1 MSSPTMVQRLQRF
14 WIFQGLPESELARV
28 QDFFHPRAYGAS
40 EEVFHQDDPP
50 ARFYL
55 VESGTVIQTGR
66 DIGDRE
72 VLKRKAG
79 PGEFM
84 GHRALLAGKPHE
96 TTARVPRRA
105 DLLEVPADDFH
116 TLLALLPE
124 VRHRLEGRHI
134 VDRLVAIP
142 LFRSFDQETLS
153 RIADL
158 IQVDEF
164 RAGETIFVKGELPTA
179 FYVID
184 VGQVV
189 EDAAGGAPGQETWP
203 KYFTAGNFFGRYALL
218 NKTVRRATARAVT
231 DVRLLRMEDEAFH
244 WLVDQYPAFRA
255 ALQDRPD
262 MLAYLRHGHVFSR
275 LTEAELKG
283 LAGYVGLARLRRGD
297 VLYHQGDLDP
307 TLYILYDGEAV
318 ANQRDETN
326 KERSV
331 GYFKAIAEVG
341 EASVFLSEPRD
352 VTVQATADSCWCYL
366 TREDLDLFLKEN
378 PKVEGRVIPK
388 EEVQARRELPRL
400 EWMEPQEQMVLQRR
414 RHWFV
419 LVVRLILP
427 VALLILS
434 LVIDLFSLVG
444 GPLVQGLATVV
455 TVVAILWTLWRVID
469 WLNDYYYVTTE
480 RVAHLEKTLLFM
492 ERRIGAPLDKV
503 QNVAVDRRLIGN
515 LLNFGN
521 LIVETASVAMIS
533 RVVFDYVGDPEQIQ
547 AVIFEQMRRLRA
559 GELEES
565 RRMIRTRLAGRVD
578 LGVTPEIPRPV
589 IPVEEP
595 PGEMAPPG
603 PSMGRRLLDSTV
615 GGMFWIEK
623 REDGQVIWRK
633 HWLKLLQ
640 AILLPLLVFLGGIP
654 CLLIVGLG
662 ALLASPLGLLL
673 GVVLG
678 GASLLWLWWNWTN
691 WGNDLYIVTDDGI
704 VDTEALP
711 LGFRSS
717 RTETTFDKVQNVN
730 YVIPNPIATIFDYGT
745 VTIYTAGAEGKL
757 DFPWVKGPAHV
768 QMEIFSRLGAYEER
782 QRRQR
787 RQEQWELMPEW
798 FATYEETRR
807 P

>member
-1 MSSPTMVQRLQRF
+1 MSSPNMVQRLQRF

-28 QDFFHPRAYGAS
+28 QGFFHPRAYGAS
-40 EEVFHQDDPP
+40 EEVFRQDDPP
-50 ARFYL
+50 TRFYL

-66 DIGDRE
+66 DSGDRE

-96 TTARVPRRA
+96 TTALVPRRA
-105 DLLEVPADDFH
+105 ELLEVPADDFH

-124 VRHRLEGRHI
+124 VRQRLGGRHI
-134 VDRLVAIP
+134 VNRLVAIP

-158 IQVDEF
+158 IQVEEF
-164 RAGETIFVKGELPTA
+164 RAGETIFVRGELPTS

-218 NKTVRRATARAVT
+218 NKTVRRATARAAT

-262 MLAYLRHGHVFSR
+262 MLAYLRHGNVFAR

-297 VLYHQGDLDP
+297 VLYHQGDIDP

-318 ANQRDETN
+318 ANLRDEAN
-326 KERSV
+326 QERSV

-352 VTVQATADSCWCYL
+352 VTVEATTDSCWCYL
-366 TREDLDLFLKEN
+366 TREDLELFLKQN
-378 PKVEGRVIPK
+378 PKAKERVIPK
-388 EEVQARRELPRL
+388 EEVQARRQLPHL
-400 EWMEPQEQMVLQRR
+400 KWMEPQEQMVLQRR

-419 LVVRLILP
+419 LVVRLIPP
-427 VALLILS
+427 VALLLLS
-434 LVIDLFSLVG
+434 LAVDLFSLVAA
-444 GPLVQGLATVV
+444 LLQGLATVA
-455 TVVAILWTLWRVID
+455 TVLAVLWTLWRVID

-521 LIVETASVAMIS
+521 LIVETASAAVIS

-559 GELEES
+559 GELLES
-565 RRMIRTRLAGRVD
+565 RRMIRTRLEGRVD
-578 LGVTPEIPRPV
+578 LGVHPEIPRPV
-589 IPVEEP
+589 IPVEEQA
-595 PGEMAPPG
+595 GETAPPR
-603 PSMGRRLLDSTV
+603 PSLGRRLLSNTA
-615 GGMFWIEK
+615 GRMFWIEK
-623 REDGQVIWRK
+623 REDGQVVWRK

-640 AILLPLLVFLGGIP
+640 VILLPLLVSLAVIP
-654 CLLIVGLG
+654 CLLIFGL
-662 ALLASPLGLLL
+662 AVLVASPLGLVLL
-673 GVVLG
+673 VFLG
-678 GASLLWLWWNWTN
+678 GTPLLWLWWNWEN
-691 WGNDLYIVTDDGI
+691 WGNDLYIVTDDRI
-704 VDTEALP
+704 IDTEALP
-711 LGFRSS
+711 LGFRSR

-730 YVIPNPIATIFDYGT
+730 YLIPNPIATIFDYGT

-757 DFPWVKGPAHV
+757 DFPWVRDPARV

-787 RQEQWELMPEW
+787 RQEAWELMPEW
-798 FATYEETRR
+798 FALYEETRR
-807 P
+807 S

>member
-1 MSSPTMVQRLQRF
+1 MSSPEMVQRLQRF
-14 WIFQGLPESELARV
+14 WIFQGLAESELARV

-40 EEVFHQDDPP
+40 EEVFRQGDPP
-50 ARFYL
+50 THFYL
-55 VESGTVIQTGR
+55 VESGIVIQTGR
-66 DIGDRE
+66 DGGDRE
-72 VLKRKAG
+72 MLHRKAG

-84 GHRALLAGKPHE
+84 GHRALLAGQPHA
-96 TTARVPRRA
+96 TTASVPRRA
-105 DLLEVPADDFH
+105 ELLQVPADDFH

-124 VRHRLEGRHI
+124 VRHRLEGRH
-134 VDRLVAIP
+134 VVNRLLAIP

-158 IQVDEF
+158 VQVVEF
-164 RAGETIFVKGELPTA
+164 PAGQTIFVRGELPTA

-189 EDAAGGAPGQETWP
+189 EDVVGGAPGKETWP

-231 DVRLLRMEDEAFH
+231 DVRLLRMEDEAFD
-244 WLVDQYPAFRA
+244 WLVGQYPAFRA

-262 MLAYLRHGHVFSR
+262 MLTYLRHGHVFAR

-297 VLYHQGDLDP
+297 VLYHQGDIDP
-307 TLYILYDGEAV
+307 TLYILYEGEAV
-318 ANQRDETN
+318 ANQRDEAN
-326 KERSV
+326 QERPV

-341 EASVFLSEPRD
+341 EASVFLREPRD
-352 VTVQATADSCWCYL
+352 VTVEATTDSCWCYL

-378 PKVEGRVIPK
+378 PKAKERVIPK
-388 EEVQARRELPRL
+388 EEVQERRQLPRL

-419 LVVRLILP
+419 LVVRLLPP
-427 VALLILS
+427 VALLLLS
-434 LVIDLFSLVG
+434 LAIDLFALVAA
-444 GPLVQGLATVV
+444 LLQGLATVV
-455 TVVAILWTLWRVID
+455 TVLAVLWTLWRLID

-521 LIVETASVAMIS
+521 LIVETASVAQIS

-559 GELEES
+559 GELLES
-565 RRMIRTRLAGRVD
+565 RRMIRTRLEGRVD
-578 LGVTPEIPRPV
+578 LGVRPEIPRPV
-589 IPVEEP
+589 ISVEESA
-595 PGEMAPPG
+595 GETTPQR
-603 PSMGRRLLDSTV
+603 PSWRRRFLDSTV
-615 GGMFWIEK
+615 GGMFWIER

-654 CLLIVGLG
+654 CLLVAGLG
-662 ALLASPLGLLL
+662 VLLASPLGLVLL
-673 GVVLG
+673 VVLG

-691 WGNDLYIVTDDGI
+691 WGNDLYIVTDNGI
-704 VDTEALP
+704 IDTEALP

-787 RQEQWELMPEW
+787 RQEAWDLMPEW
-798 FATYEETRR
+798 FAMYEGTRR
-807 P
+807 S